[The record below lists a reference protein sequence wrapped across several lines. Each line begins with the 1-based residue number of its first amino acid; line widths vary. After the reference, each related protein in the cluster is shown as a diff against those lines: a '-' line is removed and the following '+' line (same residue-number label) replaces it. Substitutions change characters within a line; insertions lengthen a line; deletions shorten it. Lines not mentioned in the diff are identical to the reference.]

1 MRTQSIVGALLI
13 LTGSACAGSQ
23 AEKVRDARMEQAD
36 ARAEAETTTA
46 ENKGSAREN
55 AIEQRHE
62 KVSENIEAT
71 NPRGEGAAQDMVQV
85 SEERM
90 KYQSEAKTKLDKLAA
105 RLTSAREKIAVLG
118 GRAPIALKG
127 ELATAAQQYKML
139 ENDVQTLDKTPA
151 SSWESTT
158 EQVEKRMASLEDR
171 VDDLTDRIQ
180 DV

>member
-1 MRTQSIVGALLI
+1 MRTHSIVGTLLI
-13 LTGSACAGSQ
+13 LAGGACAGSQ
-23 AEKVRDARMEQAD
+23 ADKVRDARMEQAD
-36 ARAEAETTTA
+36 ARAEAETKTA
-46 ENKGSAREN
+46 ENNGDAREN

-62 KVSENIEAT
+62 NVSENIQAT
-71 NPRGEGAAQDMVQV
+71 NPPGERAAQDMVQV
-85 SEERM
+85 SKERM
-90 KYQSEAKTKLDKLAA
+90 QYQSEAKTKLDKLGA
-105 RLTSAREKIAVLG
+105 RLSAAREKVAVLG
-118 GRAPIALKG
+118 GRAPTALKG

-171 VDDLTDRIQ
+171 VDDLTDRIE

>member
-1 MRTQSIVGALLI
+1 
-13 LTGSACAGSQ
+13 
-23 AEKVRDARMEQAD
+23 
-36 ARAEAETTTA
+36 
-46 ENKGSAREN
+46 
-55 AIEQRHE
+55 
-62 KVSENIEAT
+62 
-71 NPRGEGAAQDMVQV
+71 
-85 SEERM
+85 M
-90 KYQSEAKTKLDKLAA
+90 KYQSEAKTKLDKLGA